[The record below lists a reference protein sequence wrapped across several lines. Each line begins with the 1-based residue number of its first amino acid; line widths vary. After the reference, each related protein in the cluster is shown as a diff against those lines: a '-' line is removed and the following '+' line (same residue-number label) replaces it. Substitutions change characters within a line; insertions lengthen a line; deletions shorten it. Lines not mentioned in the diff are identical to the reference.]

1 MEEIIQSII
10 KRLYHTSE
18 EETEELNQL
27 ISMVEEY
34 GKSNVVSYLEIAKRK
49 ELLRVQWEID
59 EVLEVINPPQIVEEK
74 EDDPS
79 TRRLRGSG
87 LKLRYADP
95 RGLRLYSSKVDDRWV
110 VMQMDPRTGGM
121 MQQEIDSQKAAQI
134 QQQLATSALLDQCTR
149 TIKNSIE
156 KKGRTC

>member
-18 EETEELNQL
+18 EETEELKKQL
-27 ISMVEEY
+27 ISMVDEY

-59 EVLEVINPPQIVEEK
+59 EVLEVINPPQKVEEK

-79 TRRLRGSG
+79 TRRLRGSE
-87 LKLRYADP
+87 LELRYADP

-134 QQQLATSALLDQCTR
+134 QQQLAASPYWINAPEQ
-149 TIKNSIE
+149 
-156 KKGRTC
+156 